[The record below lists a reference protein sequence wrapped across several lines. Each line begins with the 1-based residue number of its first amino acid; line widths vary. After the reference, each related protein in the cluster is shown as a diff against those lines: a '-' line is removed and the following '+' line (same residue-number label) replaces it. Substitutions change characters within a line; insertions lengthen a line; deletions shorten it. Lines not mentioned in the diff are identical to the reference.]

1 MVLKD
6 SQAERLSRVLKILTG
21 NFIFSSEKFLNP
33 LHFHVLSIIL
43 ANVNYSTDLYECFS
57 FDTIFFNLGA
67 KR

>member
-1 MVLKD
+1 MSK
-6 SQAERLSRVLKILTG
+6 AERLSRILKILTG
-21 NFIFSSEKFLNP
+21 NFIFSSEKFKSITFPYL
-33 LHFHVLSIIL
+33 LIIL